1 MIIRRLIVQLAF
13 AAATLH
19 VGQVFAQGT
28 FPAPLPGQTEATAG
42 NSAPI
47 IASPAFG
54 DGPLQP
60 SGDRL
65 DLCRNG
71 FVPLREEAERRS
83 KLIKAASERKAPPD
97 EACKL
102 IGNFGQAEL
111 KMIKYVEANA
121 ARCGIA
127 PQTIE
132 QLRNGHRNTEK
143 VQKQVCA
150 VAQRRPSVGPRPSG
164 VLGPGD
170 FWPASAPFPN

>member
-1 MIIRRLIVQLAF
+1 MIIRRLIMRLAF

-19 VGQVFAQGT
+19 AGQASAQGT

-42 NSAPI
+42 NSPPI

-54 DGPLQP
+54 GGPLQP

-65 DLCRNG
+65 DLCMNR
-71 FVPLREEAERRS
+71 FVPLREEAERRG

-121 ARCGIA
+121 ARCGVA

-132 QLRNGHRNTEK
+132 QLRNGRSNTERLE
-143 VQKQVCA
+143 KQVCA
-150 VAQRRPSVGPRPSG
+150 VAQQAQARGPA
-164 VLGPGD
+164 GPVGD
-170 FWPASAPFPN
+170 FGHWINRQFP